1 MQKEGDLGLSPLLS
15 WVQENTLV
23 LLLAAGTIF
32 NAVWLTV
39 NRDRLHI
46 KTGSIIIMAVLH
58 TIIGVCCVKVFAVA
72 ESGFDMSAA
81 GNMSLFGGVFFMP
94 LFYFIFAKLTKRN
107 MADVFDVFTIC
118 IVFTLMCARV
128 NCILSGCCQGA
139 LINSTGARWP
149 TREAEVV
156 FYAALLAVLIGKI
169 KRGAYIRGTLYPLYM
184 LCYGVFR
191 FVCEWFRTAGGGS
204 QLHLAHIWAMISVA
218 VGLSVYLELQNKNN
232 KRKGRTR

>member
-1 MQKEGDLGLSPLLS
+1 MNAVTS
-15 WVQENTLV
+15 WMHENTLV
-23 LLLAAGTIF
+23 LLLAVGTIF
-32 NAVWLTV
+32 NIVWLTIQR
-39 NRDRLHI
+39 NRVHI
-46 KTGSIIIMAVLH
+46 KTVGTIIISILH
-58 TIIGVCCVKVFAVA
+58 TLIGVGCVMVFALA
-72 ESGFDMSAA
+72 EKGFDKSAL

-128 NCILSGCCQGA
+128 NCILSGCCLGA